1 MKLGAYTAVLHDR
14 PLADALKVL
23 GDLGLTGA
31 EINSGGF
38 LPPVHIPMD
47 DLLTSAAARDDYLGR
62 FRDAGITLTG
72 LNCNGNPLNPLPDIG
87 PAHAADLHRSIE
99 VAGLLGVDRVV
110 TMSGVPGSDPGAAYP
125 SWVVNT
131 WDSQYTDVQDYQWE
145 LAVPFWRDVDARA
158 RDAGVKVC
166 IEMHPHNVVFNPPT
180 LRRLVER
187 TSATNVG
194 AEMDPSHLFWQGIDP
209 TEAVTSLGSLVY
221 NAAAKDT
228 RINPLSRVN
237 GNLDDAF
244 RRVPAGEPGHLSLGG
259 PHTLSGWPEQPSW
272 DFVAVGRGHDVDW
285 WAGFLAALAAI
296 DPDMPVNIEHED
308 QELDQLGGLRSAADT
323 LIDAASRI

>member
-47 DLLTSAAARDDYLGR
+47 DLLASAAARDDYLGR
-62 FRDAGITLTG
+62 FRDAGIALTG

-145 LAVPFWRDVDARA
+145 LAVPFWRDVDAPGPGRRRQGVHRDAPAQHRVQPADPAPAGGADRCHQRRSRDGPEPPVLAGDRPGRRGRLARRAGLPRGGQGHPHPRGQLPDLRGARRPAHPGQRQPAEPGRAKLPQPVAGRPGLGVRPRGTRA
-158 RDAGVKVC
+158 RRGVLGPV
-166 IEMHPHNVVFNPPT
+166 PD
-180 LRRLVER
+180 R
-187 TSATNVG
+187 TV
-194 AEMDPSHLFWQGIDP
+194 
-209 TEAVTSLGSLVY
+209 
-221 NAAAKDT
+221 
-228 RINPLSRVN
+228 RV
-237 GNLDDAF
+237 D
-244 RRVPAGEPGHLSLGG
+244 R
-259 PHTLSGWPEQPSW
+259 
-272 DFVAVGRGHDVDW
+272 
-285 WAGFLAALAAI
+285 
-296 DPDMPVNIEHED
+296 DMAVNIEHED
-308 QELDQLGGLRSAADT
+308 ASYDPVEGLRLAAET
-323 LIDAASRI
+323 LIVAKDRAGL